1 MKRKLQP
8 LIDSITIKPLVKLR
22 ILFNPRLIANLY
34 IAIDAVIANRLRS
47 LLTALGIIFGVAAVI
62 AMLAIGNGAQ
72 QEILNQIKLV
82 GVNNIVIKPIIE
94 QKEEKI
100 NEKVGKKEKNRFSPG
115 LTVRDVE
122 SMKAILP
129 DLTQVSP
136 EIILDTYVIRGGFRR
151 SAKLV
156 GIDPS
161 YFTIY
166 DFRILEGKPFNA
178 EQLKIG
184 APVCIIGSALKSRFF
199 PTENPVGKSMKVGM
213 HWLTIIGVLNERVVS
228 QASISK
234 LGIRDFNMDV
244 YTPLQSVLIRYRNRD
259 LITAE
264 ALRLAAMRSQGMNFS
279 STANTGGTE
288 NEQEKKNYH
297 QLDRLVLQ
305 VDKTEK
311 LQATAEIISRLL
323 KRRHYDV
330 VDYEIEIPE
339 LLLKQQ
345 QRTNDIF
352 NYVLGAIAGIS
363 LLVGGIG
370 IMNIML
376 ASVLERI
383 KEIGLRLAIGAKKSD
398 VVQQFLFEAVMIS
411 VSGGIIGVILGVAFA
426 FIVSSFAD
434 IPTIISFASI
444 ALSFGVA
451 AAVGLIFG
459 IAPARRA
466 ASQDPIA
473 SLRYE

>member
-1 MKRKLQP
+1 MKE
-8 LIDSITIKPLVKLR
+8 
-22 ILFNPRLIANLY
+22 RLLANLY
-34 IAIDAVIANRLRS
+34 IAISAVVANKVRS

-94 QKEEKI
+94 QEEEKI
-100 NEKVGKKEKNRFSPG
+100 EEGPGQREKKKFSPG
-115 LTVRDVE
+115 LTLRDVK
-122 SMKAILP
+122 SIKATLP
-129 DLTQVSP
+129 VVAKLSP
-136 EIILDTYVIRGGFRR
+136 EIILETNLIKSGLRR

-156 GIDPS
+156 GVEPV
-161 YFTIY
+161 YFDIY
-166 DFRILEGKPFNA
+166 NFELDDGALFNQD
-178 EQLKIG
+178 QLKTG
-184 APVCIIGSALKSRFF
+184 APVCIIGSAIKSKFF
-199 PTENPVGKSMKVGM
+199 PTENPIGKSLKVGI
-213 HWLTIIGVLNERVVS
+213 HWLTIVGVMKERFVS
-228 QASISK
+228 KTSISK

-244 YTPLQSVLIRYRNRD
+244 YAPLQTVLIRYKNRD
-259 LITAE
+259 LVTQTSIQKAV
-264 ALRLAAMRSQGMNFS
+264 RQQNMNQAMGN
-279 STANTGGTE
+279 NE
-288 NEQEKKNYH
+288 NQVTPAVNYH
-297 QLDRLVLQ
+297 QLDRLVIQ
-305 VDKTEK
+305 VENTTM
-311 LQATAEIISRLL
+311 LTSSAEILSRLL
-323 KRRHYDV
+323 KRKHYDV

-383 KEIGLRLAIGAKKSD
+383 KEIGLRLAIGAKKTD
-398 VVQQFLFEAVMIS
+398 IIQQFLFEAIMIS
-411 VSGGIIGVILGVAFA
+411 VSGGIIGVILGVTLALL
-426 FIVSSFAD
+426 VSSVAN
-434 IPTIISFASI
+434 IPTIITFTSI
-444 ALSFGVA
+444 VLSFGVA
-451 AAVGLIFG
+451 ATVGLVFG

-466 ASQDPIA
+466 ANQDPIT

>member
-1 MKRKLQP
+1 MISQ
-8 LIDSITIKPLVKLR
+8 
-22 ILFNPRLIANLY
+22 RLLANLY
-34 IAIDAVIANRLRS
+34 IAINAVIANKVRS

-82 GVNNIVIKPIIE
+82 GVNNIVIKPVIE

-100 NEKVGKKEKNRFSPG
+100 EVAGKKEKKKFSPG
-115 LTVRDVE
+115 LTLRDV
-122 SMKAILP
+122 SGIVASVPGLAKI
-129 DLTQVSP
+129 SP
-136 EIILDTYVIRGGFRR
+136 EVILDTYVIRNGLRR

-156 GIDPS
+156 GIEPT
-161 YFTIY
+161 YFEIY
-166 DFRILEGKPFNA
+166 DFQLNEGKIFNE
-178 EQLKIG
+178 EQLQTGK
-184 APVCIIGSALKSRFF
+184 PVCVIGYGVKTKFF
-199 PTENPVGKSMKVGM
+199 ATENALGKSIKVGP
-213 HWLTIIGVLNERVVS
+213 HWLTIVGVLQERVVS
-228 QASISK
+228 SSSISK

-244 YTPLQSVLIRYRNRD
+244 YAPLQTLLIRYKNRD
-259 LITAE
+259 LITSE
-264 ALRLAAMRSQGMNFS
+264 AIRLAALRSRGMVWV
-279 STANTGGTE
+279 AGVAQDEAGAAE
-288 NEQEKKNYH
+288 RKNYH
-297 QLDRLVLQ
+297 QLDRLVIQ
-305 VDKTEK
+305 VEETGK
-311 LQATAEIISRLL
+311 LQSTAEVLSRLL
-323 KRRHYDV
+323 SRRHYEV
-330 VDYEIEIPE
+330 VDFEIEIPE

-383 KEIGLRLAIGAKKSD
+383 KEIGLRLSIGAQKND
-398 VVQQFLFEAVMIS
+398 IIQQFLFEAVMIS
-411 VSGGIIGVILGVAFA
+411 VTGGIIGVILGVIMAYV
-426 FIVSSFAD
+426 VSTVAN

-444 ALSFGVA
+444 FLSFGVA
-451 AAVGLIFG
+451 ATVGLIFG

-466 ASQDPIA
+466 ASQDPIT